1 MILIAAKFLVAVF
14 AVALVAAT
22 LLPMI
27 RSTAWWIRMWEFPR
41 LHLGLMLAAVLPA
54 VWILTDWPFR
64 AIAVPVAACLVVQ
77 ALRVLP
83 FTRAWRRDMEL
94 ALGIEHGDV
103 TILASN
109 VLMENED
116 TKRLAELIEAENPD
130 AVLLM
135 ETDARWRRA
144 LDPVLA
150 KYPTIVDAPK
160 DNHYGIV
167 FATRLEAVDARV
179 VRLTPDETPAIFAE
193 LRDAAGRTFRLIGLH
208 PRPPVPGQDTDE
220 RDTQMAY
227 AARFARDEDLPVVVM
242 GDFNEAAWSRT
253 ARYFKKV
260 GGYVDP
266 RTGRGMFASWHADHP
281 LARSPIDQIYVT
293 PDVAVAEFR
302 IGPHVGSDHFPV
314 IVRIRADPDLAGRL
328 NRPVDALDAVESVNL
343 TARLRDYAGTLKDP
357 PL

>member
-1 MILIAAKFLVAVF
+1 MILIAAKILVAVL
-14 AVALVAAT
+14 AGALVAAT

-27 RSTAWWIRMWEFPR
+27 RTTAWWVRMWEFPR
-41 LHLGLMLAAVLPA
+41 LHLGLMLAAILPA
-54 VWILTDWPFR
+54 AWILEGWPR
-64 AIAVPVAACLVVQ
+64 WAVAPPVAACLAIQ

-83 FTRAWRRDMEL
+83 FSRLWRRDMEM
-94 ALGIEHGDV
+94 APGVERGDV

-116 TKRLAELIEAENPD
+116 ASRLAELIEAENPD

-144 LDPVLA
+144 LEPALA
-150 KYPTIVDAPK
+150 GYPTVVDEPK

-167 FATRLEAVDARV
+167 FATRLEAADARV
-179 VRLTPDETPAIFAE
+179 VHLTPDETPSVFAE
-193 LRDAAGRTFRLIGLH
+193 LRDAAGRTFRFVGLH
-208 PRPPVPGQDTDE
+208 PRPPVPGQDTEE

-227 AARFARDEDLPVVVM
+227 AARFAREGGLPVVVM
-242 GDFNEAAWSRT
+242 GDFNEAAWSRA

-266 RTGRGMFASWHADHP
+266 RTGRGIYASWHADHP
-281 LARSPIDQIYVT
+281 LARSPIDQLYVT
-293 PDVAVAEFR
+293 SDMAVAEFR

-314 IVRIRADPDLAGRL
+314 IVRIRADPDLAARL
-328 NRPVDALDAVESVNL
+328 NRTAEELDVVESVNL
-343 TARLRDYAGTLKDP
+343 TARLRDYAATLKKP